1 MQRAL
6 LGVLAM
12 LFTMSQAVTFSQSA
26 GQSSVPPKAAI
37 DITDEEVTAVLAHQ
51 PPSTDRQFRV
61 VDFGSYQLAIGVI
74 YRGPTAAPAA
84 APSRGRGA
92 APGAPPPVPCGQAS
106 GVSSGV
112 SGITH
117 DSTVET
123 YIIKSGSGVLVT
135 GGHIISGRQFAP
147 DDQVTR
153 ILNGPSCTGMIAAGP
168 DVVTRTEAGDI
179 VIIPENVAHGWTGIT
194 DHVTYLSVRPDP
206 KKVLQ
211 TGYVHPAIAAMKKSS
226 SR

>member
-6 LGVLAM
+6 LGVLAI
-12 LFTMSQAVTFSQSA
+12 LFTMSQVVTFS
-26 GQSSVPPKAAI
+26 QSSVPPKAAI
-37 DITDEEVTAVLAHQ
+37 DITDEEVKAVLAHQ

-61 VDFGSYQLAIGVI
+61 VDFGGYQLAIGVI
-74 YRGPTAAPAA
+74 HRGPTPAPGA
-84 APSRGRGA
+84 APSPARGTAPPA
-92 APGAPPPVPCGQAS
+92 APRVPCGETT
-106 GVSSGV
+106 GESSGV
-112 SGITH
+112 NGLYH

-123 YIIKSGSGVLVT
+123 YVITSGSGVLVT
-135 GGHIISGRQFAP
+135 GGSIINGRRFAP

-153 ILNGPSCTGMIAAGP
+153 ILNGPSCTGTIAGP
-168 DVVTRTEAGDI
+168 DVVRRTVKVGDI
-179 VIIPENVAHGWTGIT
+179 IIIPENVPHGWTGVT

>member
-6 LGVLAM
+6 LGILAVLFMMAEV
-12 LFTMSQAVTFSQSA
+12 VTF
-26 GQSSVPPKAAI
+26 GQSSVPPRAAI
-37 DITDEEVTAVLAHQ
+37 DITDEEVKAVLAHQ

-74 YRGPTAAPAA
+74 HRGPTSAPAA
-84 APSRGRGA
+84 SPSQGA
-92 APGAPPPVPCGQAS
+92 APTAPPPVPCGQTS
-106 GVSSGV
+106 GESSGV
-112 SGITH
+112 NGLYH

-123 YIIKSGSGVLVT
+123 YVITSGSGVLVT
-135 GGHIISGRQFAP
+135 GGSIINGRRFP
-147 DDQVTR
+147 PEHQVTQV
-153 ILNGPSCTGMIAAGP
+153 LNGPSCTGMIAGP
-168 DVVTRTEAGDI
+168 DVVRRTVKAGDI
-179 VIIPENVAHGWTGIT
+179 IIIPENVPHGWTGIT

-211 TGYVHPAIAAMKKSS
+211 AGYVHPAIAAMKKSP